1 VAYTVTPWEVSGDID
16 YARLIKDFGT
26 SPLSDVLLK
35 RIEKLAGGLHHML
48 RRKIFFSHRDLDIL
62 LRKHEQGNTFALYT
76 GRGPSGNTHIG
87 HLVPWLFTKWLQ
99 DRFGAEL
106 YFQITNDEKFF
117 IKDLSLEETTRLA
130 YENALDVI
138 ALGFDPE
145 KTHIFIDT
153 EYAKTLYGIAA
164 QVARR
169 VTFSQAKAVFG
180 FSNETNLGLAFW
192 PAMQAAPCFLP
203 SVLKKRKVP
212 VLIPAAI
219 DQDPYWRI
227 SRDVA
232 PRLGYEKPAAIHCVF
247 LPPLQGAGGK
257 MSASE
262 AESAVFTTDSAAEVK
277 RKILKYAFSG
287 GQATVEE
294 HRKLGGNPD
303 VDVAYQWLRFFEE
316 DDSVLAQLYKDYR
329 SGALLTGEL
338 KMLLIRKLTGF
349 LEDHQRERERARK
362 RLDEFLLRD

>member
-1 VAYTVTPWEVSGDID
+1 
-16 YARLIKDFGT
+16 
-26 SPLSDVLLK
+26 
-35 RIEKLAGGLHHML
+35 
-48 RRKIFFSHRDLDIL
+48 
-62 LRKHEQGNTFALYT
+62 
-76 GRGPSGNTHIG
+76 
-87 HLVPWLFTKWLQ
+87 
-99 DRFGAEL
+99 
-106 YFQITNDEKFF
+106 
-117 IKDLSLEETTRLA
+117 
-130 YENALDVI
+130 
-138 ALGFDPE
+138 
-145 KTHIFIDT
+145 
-153 EYAKTLYGIAA
+153 
-164 QVARR
+164 
-169 VTFSQAKAVFG
+169 
-180 FSNETNLGLAFW
+180 
-192 PAMQAAPCFLP
+192 
-203 SVLKKRKVP
+203 
-212 VLIPAAI
+212 
-219 DQDPYWRI
+219 
-227 SRDVA
+227 
-232 PRLGYEKPAAIHCVF
+232 
-247 LPPLQGAGGK
+247 